1 MIFKLNLKKNY
12 YNYLMSELIEIYKNE
27 LEQLKI
33 KNNKL
38 AKKNTE
44 FYKKNK
50 NLKRNILRL
59 KKKLTTLS
67 IPIIL
72 PNDEQID
79 ENWDY
84 LYTLNK

>member
-33 KNNKL
+33 EINKL
-38 AKKNTE
+38 TTKNTE

-59 KKKLTTLS
+59 KKKLTILTK
-67 IPIIL
+67 PIIL
-72 PNDEQID
+72 PSDEQID
-79 ENWDY
+79 DNWDY
-84 LYTLNK
+84 LYNLNK

>member
-1 MIFKLNLKKNY
+1 
-12 YNYLMSELIEIYKNE
+12 MSELIEIYKNE

-33 KNNKL
+33 ENNKL
-38 AKKNTE
+38 ATKNME

-59 KKKLTTLS
+59 KKKLTTFS
-67 IPIIL
+67 NPIIL
-72 PNDEQID
+72 TTDEQID

-84 LYTLNK
+84 LDTLNK

>member
-1 MIFKLNLKKNY
+1 
-12 YNYLMSELIEIYKNE
+12 MSELIEIYKNE